1 MGDKK
6 DYFHKLEK
14 ALKENLKKRK
24 KFRKKIRKKK
34 LENNDS
40 SIR

>member
-1 MGDKK
+1 MEDKK